1 MNKKN
6 MFQKYYFYNFINKF
20 LDSNKI
26 YRRLILILLD
36 YFSLNF
42 SYLISLVIFKD
53 LDQSINY
60 DSVDHIFKYV
70 LILALP
76 IYFLTKQYK
85 PLTRFINNISFYAII
100 FRNIFVVFIPTSF
113 FYINSFEN
121 KGLYFWFIFTLIV
134 ISFQIGHRLVIKD
147 LIYIIFNKSIND
159 DRKKVAIYKADY
171 LGFQLCNLLQSNN
184 NYKVMCFFD
193 DSPSLKGSSINN
205 IPIRLLSE
213 FNPKENKL
221 EELYIAS
228 DSVPQNKLIS
238 INKIFKSEGV
248 KIVRLSP
255 LKDIDKKKQSDE
267 LFSNFSSNDY
277 LCRDRVTPSEE
288 LIRASINNDI
298 SVSVTGAGGSIGSE
312 LCRQILNLKPK
323 TLILI
328 DFCEYNLFKINEEL
342 KDFNISETNII
353 AKLLNSENELA
364 LEKCF
369 KENTVNLVFH
379 AAAYK
384 HVSLVEINPI
394 EGLKN
399 NLQATKSVCNAAAN
413 SNVDKVILIS
423 SDKAVKP
430 NNVMGGSKL
439 LSEFIFKEFANKK
452 EINTFFSIVRFGNV
466 LDSSGSVIPIFR
478 EQIKNGGPITI
489 THPDMERFLMTISE
503 AVQLVLQASVITKGG
518 ETFILNMGKPV
529 KILEIAKK
537 MIISSGLEIK
547 DKNNKTGD
555 IEIKEIGIRKG
566 EKLKEELFVNG
577 VIQETIHPLINK
589 AKENLEIPKD
599 IVLKI
604 EEILLLIKDDNEGDA
619 LELFYNL
626 LHDYKYQK
634 INSDY

>member
-6 MFQKYYFYNFINKF
+6 MFQKYYFLNFIDKF